1 MQNVTLIKHHSSV
14 QLAHL
19 YEHLFLM
26 DANELLNGRGLFKW
40 LDFTLN
46 GTTYEQG
53 GIVAIEFKTYNDQA
67 KECIADL
74 SNLKP
79 NFSGLRVNKALM
91 QLHAEEYYQLKAS
104 NIEVI
109 TKELKAMDDMKWES
123 LDELKVI
130 DTHSMQRK
138 QAPLHATRQADDQPI
153 TTMVSLEVD
162 PQVVEADPLALAIF
176 TIASRM
182 ILLTANYKIVTKTG
196 SYSWHLYAQLSGK
209 RVSVDVLTAARFR
222 KYKPD
227 LEQTGKMVQDVFGGM
242 HFSGAFDRLV
252 NELHNTS
259 YDNGALKA
267 PDYEQLLNDTGILV
281 GSEGWKSVTKDA
293 IYKVLNYTDVVIK
306 RGQRI
311 VRVPLVGS
319 EDRL

>member
-1 MQNVTLIKHHSSV
+1 MQNITLIKHHPSV

-26 DANELLNGRGLFKW
+26 DANELLNSWGLFKW
-40 LDFTLN
+40 LEFTLN

-53 GIVAIEFKTYNDQA
+53 GIVAIEFKTYNDLA
-67 KECIADL
+67 KKCIPDL
-74 SNLKP
+74 RNIKP
-79 NFSGLRVNKALM
+79 SFSESRVNKALM

-104 NIEVI
+104 KIEVI
-109 TKELKAMDDMKWES
+109 IKELKAMDDVKWES
-123 LDELKVI
+123 LDELNVI
-130 DTHSMQRK
+130 NTRSIRRK
-138 QAPLHATRQADDQPI
+138 QTPLHATRQADDQPI
-153 TTMVSLEVD
+153 TTVLSLEID
-162 PQVVEADPLALAIF
+162 PRVVEADPLALALF
-176 TIASRM
+176 TIAARM
-182 ILLTANYKIVTKTG
+182 ILLTANYKIVTETG
-196 SYSWHLYAQLSGK
+196 SYSWHLHAQLSGK

-259 YDNGALKA
+259 YDQGSSKA
-267 PDYEQLLNDTGILV
+267 PDYEQLLTDTGILI
-281 GSEGWKSVTKDA
+281 GSNGWKSVNKDT
-293 IYKVLNYTDVVIK
+293 IYKVLNGTDVVVK
-306 RGQRI
+306 RSQRI

>member
-1 MQNVTLIKHHSSV
+1 MQNITLIKHHPSV

-26 DANELLNGRGLFKW
+26 DANELLNSRGLFKW

-53 GIVAIEFKTYNDQA
+53 GIVAIEFKTYNEQA
-67 KECIADL
+67 KKCIPDL
-74 SNLKP
+74 RNIKP
-79 NFSGLRVNKALM
+79 SFSESRVNKALM
-91 QLHAEEYYQLKAS
+91 QLHAEEYYQLKTS

-130 DTHSMQRK
+130 NTSSIQRK
-138 QAPLHATRQADDQPI
+138 QAPLHATRQVDDQPI
-153 TTMVSLEVD
+153 TTTVSLEVD

-176 TIASRM
+176 TIAARM
-182 ILLTANYKIVTKTG
+182 ILLTANYKIVTETG
-196 SYSWHLYAQLSGK
+196 SYSWHLYAQLLGK
-209 RVSVDVLTAARFR
+209 RVSVDILTGARFR

-227 LEQTGKMVQDVFGGM
+227 LDQAGRIVQDAFGSM
-242 HFSGAFDRLV
+242 QRSEAFDRLV

-259 YDNGALKA
+259 YDYGSSKA
-267 PDYEQLLNDTGILV
+267 PDYEQLLTDTGILI
-281 GSEGWKSVTKDA
+281 GSKGWKSVDKDA
-293 IYKVLNYTDVVIK
+293 IYKVLNGTSIFIK
-306 RGQRI
+306 RSQRI

>member
-1 MQNVTLIKHHSSV
+1 MQNITLIKHHPSV

-26 DANELLNGRGLFKW
+26 DANELLNSRGLFKW

-67 KECIADL
+67 KECISDL
-74 SNLKP
+74 RNIKP
-79 NFSGLRVNKALM
+79 NFSEPRVNKALM

-109 TKELKAMDDMKWES
+109 IKELEVMDNMKWES
-123 LDELKVI
+123 LDDLNVI
-130 DTHSMQRK
+130 NTHSMQRK
-138 QAPLHATRQADDQPI
+138 QSPIHSTRKADDQPI
-153 TTMVSLEVD
+153 TTVVSLEID
-162 PQVVEADPLALAIF
+162 SRVVEADPLALAIF

-227 LEQTGKMVQDVFGGM
+227 LEQTSKMVQDTFHSM
-242 HFSGAFDRLV
+242 HRSEAFDRLV

-259 YDNGALKA
+259 YDYGSSKA
-267 PDYEQLLNDTGILV
+267 PDYEQLLTDTGILI
-281 GSEGWKSVTKDA
+281 GSNGWKSVNKDT
-293 IYKVLNYTDVVIK
+293 IYKVLNGTDVVVK
-306 RGQRI
+306 RSQRI

>member
-1 MQNVTLIKHHSSV
+1 MHNIILIKHHPSV

-26 DANELLNGRGLFKW
+26 DANELLNSRGLFKW
-40 LDFTLN
+40 LDFTLS

-53 GIVAIEFKTYNDQA
+53 GTVAIEFKTYNDQA
-67 KECIADL
+67 KECISDL
-74 SNLKP
+74 RNIKP
-79 NFSGLRVNKALM
+79 NFSEPRVNKALM

-109 TKELKAMDDMKWES
+109 IKELKAMDEMKWES
-123 LDELKVI
+123 LDELNVI
-130 DTHSMQRK
+130 NTRSIRRK
-138 QAPLHATRQADDQPI
+138 QTPLHATRQADDQPI
-153 TTMVSLEVD
+153 TTVLSLEID
-162 PQVVEADPLALAIF
+162 TRVVEADPLALAIF

-182 ILLTANYKIVTKTG
+182 ILLTANYKIVTETG
-196 SYSWHLYAQLSGK
+196 SYSWHLYAQISGK

-227 LEQTGKMVQDVFGGM
+227 LEQTGKMVRDVFGSM
-242 HFSGAFDRLV
+242 HFRGVFDRLV

-259 YDNGALKA
+259 YDHGALKA
-267 PDYEQLLNDTGILV
+267 PNYEQLLNDTGILV
-281 GSEGWKSVTKDA
+281 GSEGWKGVTKDA
-293 IYKVLNYTDVVIK
+293 IYKVLNGTDVVIK